1 VRELDRWQKI
11 KGRKAMPKNLA
22 VLDTP
27 EDEFLLEAD
36 TITRRGRLNPKG
48 MSRSE
53 QSRVNVLL
61 ARSAALRNHNGAAS
75 RPLSERARHR
85 PELRAFAEW
94 LKDGRVSDETRTLLA
109 GTQGVGTWTQG
120 PAGGYLVPQEF
131 YTELVS
137 AIAQADPLLSA
148 DVVRLITDSSSSPLR
163 LRPMRVAGWDLSTA
177 SASQVSES
185 TQESAV
191 TPTVGG
197 ATLNGF
203 LFREEIAVSMEFE
216 QDIDAFFGVLDTMS
230 DYYQQAFRV
239 GIGAALVNGT
249 GSGQP
254 QGILTGA
261 TNSGVTTGGSGVLVG
276 DDFEAIYFAVNKAY
290 RSRPRCAWVMS
301 DTTYLKARKSIDANS
316 RPLISIERD
325 EEKILGKPVLI
336 SPSMPSAAGSK
347 GIVFGDLGH
356 FVVRLSGMEIARTT
370 QTIGAGSA
378 TYGEASYKG
387 RMRAD
392 SAVFDPSGGATP
404 PIVYATLHA

>member
-1 VRELDRWQKI
+1 
-11 KGRKAMPKNLA
+11 MPKNVA

-48 MSRSE
+48 MSRTE

-61 ARSAALRNHNGAAS
+61 ARSAALRNHSGTAPK
-75 RPLSERARHR
+75 PLSERARYR

-94 LKDGRVSDETRTLLA
+94 LKDGLVSEETRTLLA
-109 GTQGVGTWTQG
+109 GTQGVGSWTQG

-131 YTELVS
+131 YAELVS

-148 DVVRLITDSSSSPLR
+148 DAVRLITESGSSPLR

-197 ATLNGF
+197 ATLNGY
-203 LFREEIAVSMEFE
+203 LFREEIAVSMEFD
-216 QDIDAFFGVLDTMS
+216 QDIDAFFGVLDTMN

-261 TNSGVTTGGSGVLVG
+261 TNSGVTTSNAGRINLA
-276 DDFEAIYFAVNKAY
+276 DFTAIYFSLNKAY
-290 RSRPRCAWVMS
+290 RSRPKCAWVMN
-301 DTTYLKARKSIDANS
+301 DATYALVLGATAQITAAEGEPLF
-316 RPLISIERD
+316 RPRRD
-325 EEKILGKPVLI
+325 PETIFGKPVLI
-336 SPSMPSAAGSK
+336 SPSMPGGAGSK
-347 GIVFGDLGH
+347 AIVFGDLSH
-356 FVVRLSGMEIARTT
+356 FVVRLSGMEIVRTT
-370 QTIGAGSA
+370 QTIGAGSV

-404 PIVYATLHA
+404 PIVYATLHS